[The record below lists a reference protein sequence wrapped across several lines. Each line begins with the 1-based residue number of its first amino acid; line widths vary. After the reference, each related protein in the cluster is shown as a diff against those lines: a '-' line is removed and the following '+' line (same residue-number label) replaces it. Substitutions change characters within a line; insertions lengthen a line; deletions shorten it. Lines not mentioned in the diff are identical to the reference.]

1 MKKRSR
7 ASAWTCSSLYAQK
20 TCYSELKGDTLV
32 IGNECIERKF
42 IWNDGNLVTYS
53 LSDKAN
59 RKTTFT
65 VKQAPD
71 FFISKDTREA
81 SKGACRVEKVAVTD
95 ILYRGCREDD
105 SYILFGNI
113 GYTTDLSYI

>member
-1 MKKRSR
+1 MKKLLIVL
-7 ASAWTCSSLYAQK
+7 ALACTLSSLYAQK

-81 SKGACRVEKVAVTD
+81 SKGSG
-95 ILYRGCREDD
+95 LLEDD

>member
-1 MKKRSR
+1 MKKLLIVL
-7 ASAWTCSSLYAQK
+7 ALACTLSSLYAQK

-65 VKQAPD
+65 V
-71 FFISKDTREA
+71 SRHRT
-81 SKGACRVEKVAVTD
+81 S
-95 ILYRGCREDD
+95 
-105 SYILFGNI
+105 
-113 GYTTDLSYI
+113 LSPKIPGKLPKELVG

>member
-1 MKKRSR
+1 MKKLLIVLV
-7 ASAWTCSSLYAQK
+7 ATTLSSLYAQK

-65 VKQAPD
+65 VKAGTGLLYLQRYPGS
-71 FFISKDTREA
+71 FQRSLSGR
-81 SKGACRVEKVAVTD
+81 KG
-95 ILYRGCREDD
+95 GCD
-105 SYILFGNI
+105 
-113 GYTTDLSYI
+113 

>member
-1 MKKRSR
+1 MKKLLIVL
-7 ASAWTCSSLYAQK
+7 ALACTLSSLYAQK

-42 IWNDGNLVTYS
+42 IWNGGNLITYS
-53 LSDKAN
+53 LSDKVS

-65 VKQAPD
+65 VKQTPD

-81 SKGACRVEKVAVTD
+81 SNGTCRVEKVDPTEIHPYYLKTILKFSMGTMD
-95 ILYRGCREDD
+95 IQR
-105 SYILFGNI
+105 I
-113 GYTTDLSYI
+113 

>member
-1 MKKRSR
+1 MKKLLIVL
-7 ASAWTCSSLYAQK
+7 ALACTLSSLYAQK

-65 VKQAPD
+65 GLLYLQRYPGS
-71 FFISKDTREA
+71 FQRSLSGR
-81 SKGACRVEKVAVTD
+81 KG
-95 ILYRGCREDD
+95 GCD
-105 SYILFGNI
+105 
-113 GYTTDLSYI
+113 